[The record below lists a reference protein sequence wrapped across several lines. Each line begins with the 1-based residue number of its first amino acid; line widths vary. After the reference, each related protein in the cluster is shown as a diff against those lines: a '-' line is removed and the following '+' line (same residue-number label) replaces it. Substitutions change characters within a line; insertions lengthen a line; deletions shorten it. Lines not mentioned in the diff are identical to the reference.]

1 MKVGVSMTFGERLV
15 KSREA
20 AGYNQKQLAEALG
33 ITPTRLNYWEKDKRQ
48 PDVEMI
54 KALSMAL
61 NVSADYLI
69 DNISETKNPP
79 SSPDE
84 EFDADTLM
92 NLFSSL
98 SAESQKQALSYLRF
112 LKSEDS
118 EANDK

>member
-1 MKVGVSMTFGERLV
+1 MTFGERLV

>member
-118 EANDK
+118 GANDK